1 MPRDWAQL
9 DTNPKAPVV
18 VQRQLSQSHGRC
30 WSTKVAE
37 VSESLTVGSGLL
49 VFKRPLAAAESIG
62 LEGELNLLG
71 AAFRLASEA
80 PSAWV
85 GCVGEGLD
93 CWRAWLSCGLKVEPV
108 P

>member
-1 MPRDWAQL
+1 MIEGLTA
-9 DTNPKAPVV
+9 
-18 VQRQLSQSHGRC
+18 G
-30 WSTKVAE
+30 
-37 VSESLTVGSGLL
+37 SEQL
-49 VFKRPLAAAESIG
+49 VFELPSAAVESTG

-85 GCVGEGLD
+85 GCLGEGLG
-93 CWRAWLSCGLKVEPV
+93 CWRAGLSWGLKVEPV